1 MILWEDIYK
10 AREMYRRQAE
20 AKRVI
25 EELKRKQEERLK
37 RFHINYKVNKTMK
50 ERE

>member
-1 MILWEDIYK
+1 MILWADIYK

-20 AKRVI
+20 AKRKI

-37 RFHINYKVNKTMK
+37 RFHIDYKVIKTIK